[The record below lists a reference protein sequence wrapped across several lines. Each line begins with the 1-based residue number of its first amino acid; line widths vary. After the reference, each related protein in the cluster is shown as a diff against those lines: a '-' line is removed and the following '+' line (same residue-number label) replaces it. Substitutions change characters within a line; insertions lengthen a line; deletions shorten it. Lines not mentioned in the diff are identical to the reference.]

1 MPDTPTT
8 KYAKS
13 GDVHIAYQ
21 VVGDGPNDLVFVPG
35 WVSHVEYAWED
46 PFFAHFLRRLASFS
60 RLILLDRRGTGLS
73 DRVADLPTLEQRM
86 DDVRAVMDAASS
98 ERAALFGVS
107 EGGPMCL
114 VFAATY
120 PQRTS
125 ALALYGTFARLARA
139 PDYPIGAP
147 SDATERFLER
157 VEAEWGTGS
166 ISAELFAPGHASD
179 ASFRQS
185 WARFE
190 RYAVSPS
197 GIRALIRMAADTDA
211 RGVLSVIRA
220 PTLVIHRQGDLMNR
234 VTCAR
239 YMAER
244 IHGARYV
251 ELPGNDHFPWV
262 GDTEAVLGE
271 VEEFLTGV
279 RQEPESDRV
288 LATVM
293 FTDIVRATETA
304 ATLGDARWRALLQS
318 HHALVREQLARF
330 RGREIDTA
338 GDGFLAS
345 FDGPARA
352 VRCASAVSREVRR
365 LGLEVRA
372 GLHTGECEV
381 MGEKLGGIAVHTGAR
396 VASLASAGEVL
407 VSGTVKDLVAGSGI
421 KFVERGTHT
430 LKGVPGEWPLYAVA
444 ST

>member
-46 PFFAHFLRRLASFS
+46 PFFSHFLRRLASFS
-60 RLILLDRRGTGLS
+60 RLIILDRRGTGLS

-86 DDVRAVMDAASS
+86 DDVRAVMDAAGS

-120 PQRTS
+120 PERTS

-147 SDATERFLER
+147 SDATERFLQR

-190 RYAVSPS
+190 MPSAPHSSSPFS
-197 GIRALIRMAADTDA
+197 
-211 RGVLSVIRA
+211 RGANAGRRSRA
-220 PTLVIHRQGDLMNR
+220 PAPQ
-234 VTCAR
+234 
-239 YMAER
+239 ER
-244 IHGARYV
+244 SR
-251 ELPGNDHFPWV
+251 P
-262 GDTEAVLGE
+262 
-271 VEEFLTGV
+271 
-279 RQEPESDRV
+279 
-288 LATVM
+288 
-293 FTDIVRATETA
+293 RA
-304 ATLGDARWRALLQS
+304 
-318 HHALVREQLARF
+318 
-330 RGREIDTA
+330 
-338 GDGFLAS
+338 
-345 FDGPARA
+345 PAR
-352 VRCASAVSREVRR
+352 SRRSR
-365 LGLEVRA
+365 
-372 GLHTGECEV
+372 
-381 MGEKLGGIAVHTGAR
+381 
-396 VASLASAGEVL
+396 
-407 VSGTVKDLVAGSGI
+407 
-421 KFVERGTHT
+421 
-430 LKGVPGEWPLYAVA
+430 PLP
-444 ST
+444 SWKR